1 MALIECPECGREV
14 SSSAAACP
22 ACAYPVG
29 TGTPAEPP
37 RAVSRPPKRLWWKT
51 TISIVGRL
59 TVGAIMVAA
68 GGDESEATIAA
79 VIGGL
84 IIGASAIPVFYRY
97 RIERLKAGWGAT
109 TLDDRI
115 EDRMVELEHRH
126 REQIRQVDQMRAA
139 EIAELEERIDFAERL
154 LTKQREQIGPG

>member
-14 SSSAAACP
+14 SNRAAACP
-22 ACAYPVG
+22 ECAYPVG
-29 TGTPAEPP
+29 TETPAEPP
-37 RAVSRPPKRLWWKT
+37 RAVKAPPKRQWWRT
-51 TISIVGRL
+51 AMSIVGRL
-59 TVGAIMVAA
+59 TVGAIMVTA
-68 GGDESEATIAA
+68 GGDASEATIAA

-84 IIGASAIPVFYRY
+84 IIGASAIPVFYRD

-126 REQIRQVDQMRAA
+126 REQIRQVDQMHTAQ
-139 EIAELEERIDFAERL
+139 IAELEERIDFTERL

>member
-22 ACAYPVG
+22 ACAYPLQRE
-29 TGTPAEPP
+29 TPPVSP
-37 RAVSRPPKRLWWKT
+37 GAVSRPPNRDWWKT

-59 TVGAIMVAA
+59 GVGGLMVLA

-84 IIGASAIPVFYRY
+84 IIGASAIPVFYRD
-97 RIERLKAGWGAT
+97 RVERLRAG
-109 TLDDRI
+109 
-115 EDRMVELEHRH
+115 
-126 REQIRQVDQMRAA
+126 
-139 EIAELEERIDFAERL
+139 RL
-154 LTKQREQIGPG
+154 VRSSSVLWR